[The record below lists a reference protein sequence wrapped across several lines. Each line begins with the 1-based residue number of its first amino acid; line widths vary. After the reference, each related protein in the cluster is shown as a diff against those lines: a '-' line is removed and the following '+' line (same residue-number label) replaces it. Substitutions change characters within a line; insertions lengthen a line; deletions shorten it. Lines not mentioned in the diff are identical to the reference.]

1 MCLVTHKDKHMHSLQ
16 NEAMRGSIG
25 EAGEIT
31 GQQPEQHSRTYAS
44 ADQSYIFFSTKHLIQ
59 TGSATN

>member
-1 MCLVTHKDKHMHSLQ
+1 MHSLQ